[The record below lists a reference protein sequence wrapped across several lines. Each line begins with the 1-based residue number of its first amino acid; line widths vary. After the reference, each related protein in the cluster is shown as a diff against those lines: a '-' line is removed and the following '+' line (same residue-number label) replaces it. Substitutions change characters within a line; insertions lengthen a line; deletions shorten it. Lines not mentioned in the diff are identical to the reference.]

1 MFDTV
6 GGRKFVVVTLVILL
20 ATVSVWF
27 AKISDITFANV
38 VVPTVLGYMG
48 LNVAQKWV
56 HKGETNNASTK
67 DVAEVAEDNP
77 A

>member
-20 ATVSVWF
+20 VTVSVWF

-56 HKGETNNASTK
+56 DKGETNNASTD
-67 DVAEVAEDNP
+67 DVTEVVENHP